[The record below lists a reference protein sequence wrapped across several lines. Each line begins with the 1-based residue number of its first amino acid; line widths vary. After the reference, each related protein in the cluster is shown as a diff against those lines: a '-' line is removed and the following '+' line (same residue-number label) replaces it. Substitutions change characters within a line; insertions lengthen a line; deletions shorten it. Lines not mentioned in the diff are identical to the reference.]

1 MDIIKSVMENKKKL
15 FVLSVLA
22 ALCPGAGRGTL
33 LPAYANV
40 LLWWASVCYLFCAA
54 LWHGLG
60 AGLSLWLLYALVAFL
75 VADGAY
81 FLPRLFPAQE
91 VRVVS
96 QTRSERRVRA
106 LQGVGISLVALAVIA
121 FTACWLHG

>member
-1 MDIIKSVMENKKKL
+1 MKNKKKL
-15 FVLSVLA
+15 FVLS
-22 ALCPGAGRGTL
+22 G
-33 LPAYANV
+33 LP
-40 LLWWASVCYLFCAA
+40 
-54 LWHGLG
+54 LG
-60 AGLSLWLLYALVAFL
+60 LLYALVAFL

-91 VRVVS
+91 VRAVS

-106 LQGVGISLVALAVIA
+106 LQGVGLSLVAIVVIA